1 MVKRNAQSDLN
12 HDNWDHDDEKEEAGE
27 FKKAN
32 EDQMKGRVIKKA
44 KRRNLNEDQKKNIFS
59 SFGGFTSSNNV
70 AVADA
75 FSFLAKPKAD
85 GPESKP
91 VQPSGFVFGAGSTE
105 TKKEE
110 ENHKEQDNKM
120 NEKEVPE
127 EADNCDSLEIS
138 KIPEPTPAAPVD
150 DLFAKFMKPKAGG
163 SWTCDVCMISNPG
176 DRMTCI
182 ACESP
187 RPGAAPVAASK
198 PPEPASVTPAAPVN
212 DLFAKFI
219 KPKAG
224 GSWTCD
230 VCMISNPGD
239 RMTCIACESPRPG
252 AAPVAAPAEEKQPAH
267 TFQFGSSGGFK
278 FGSGDSSSKADTSAS
293 NNGFSFGS
301 TNPLEA
307 TENPTGGFK
316 FGSSAQSSKEPNPSG
331 GFAFGETKESIE
343 SNSGFKFGSTTA
355 ESNEEPK
362 QSAGF
367 SFGVQGAE
375 TVEEEKKTSGFSF
388 GVSSDISKSSLAS
401 VSTPVSKGFQF
412 SEKMGLKVAMSASD
426 TPKTKSNKGEYLSS
440 LKSLNTQVT
449 SWIKSHVD
457 QNPLIDLTPVFKDYE
472 KHISDM
478 RNKCSIKAPVMDSA
492 EKAGMK
498 EATKALTFGV
508 SANPSPSLFTS
519 SSIGNSQ
526 SIFGSAPKTGFSF
539 GFGNSQTNKETSKED
554 VREEEEKEEESS
566 SPEKP
571 TEPVVEEDAL
581 YTRKC
586 KLFYKKADS
595 YEERGLGNIHLKM
608 TEDKKLQ
615 MIVRAATSLGNILLN
630 VLVTPE
636 TPVERL
642 GKNNVMIVTIPNP
655 PIEKKESDQKP
666 VTFLIRVKTAEDA
679 DELKDK
685 IVSLGK

>member
-12 HDNWDHDDEKEEAGE
+12 HDNWDQDDEKEEAGE

-187 RPGAAPVAASK
+187 RPGAAPVAA
-198 PPEPASVTPAAPVN
+198 
-212 DLFAKFI
+212 
-219 KPKAG
+219 
-224 GSWTCD
+224 
-230 VCMISNPGD
+230 
-239 RMTCIACESPRPG
+239 
-252 AAPVAAPAEEKQPAH
+252 PAEEKQPAH

-388 GVSSDISKSSLAS
+388 GVSSDISKSTPLAS

-478 RNKCSIKAPVMDSA
+478 RNKCNIKAPVMDSA

-508 SANPSPSLFTS
+508 SANPSPSPFTS
-519 SSIGNSQ
+519 SSIGTSQ

>member
-1 MVKRNAQSDLN
+1 M
-12 HDNWDHDDEKEEAGE
+12 
-27 FKKAN
+27 
-32 EDQMKGRVIKKA
+32 
-44 KRRNLNEDQKKNIFS
+44 
-59 SFGGFTSSNNV
+59 
-70 AVADA
+70 
-75 FSFLAKPKAD
+75 
-85 GPESKP
+85 
-91 VQPSGFVFGAGSTE
+91 QPSDFVFGSGTTE
-105 TKKEE
+105 SKKED
-110 ENHKEQDNKM
+110 ENHEEQDNKV
-120 NEKEVPE
+120 NEKEIPA
-127 EADNCDSLEIS
+127 EADKCDDCDSLALGTS
-138 KIPEPTPAAPVD
+138 KPPEPASVTPAVPVD
-150 DLFAKFMKPKAGG
+150 DLFAKFMKPKEGG

-198 PPEPASVTPAAPVN
+198 PPEPASVTPAPPVD
-212 DLFAKFI
+212 DLFAKFM
-219 KPKAG
+219 KPKASG
-224 GSWTCD
+224 TWTCD

-252 AAPVAAPAEEKQPAH
+252 AAPVAAPAEDKQPAQ

-278 FGSGDSSSKADTSAS
+278 FGSEDSLSKKADTSAS

-301 TNPLEA
+301 TNPVEA

-331 GFAFGETKESIE
+331 GFLFGVTTESTE

-355 ESNEEPK
+355 ESNEEPNK
-362 QSAGF
+362 SAGF

-375 TVEEEKKTSGFSF
+375 PVEEEKKTSGFSF
-388 GVSSDISKSSLAS
+388 GVSSDISKSTPLAS
-401 VSTPVSKGFQF
+401 MSTPVSKGFQF

-426 TPKTKSNKGEYLSS
+426 TPKTKSSKGEYLSS

-478 RNKCSIKAPVMDSA
+478 RNKCNIKAPVMDSA

-508 SANPSPSLFTS
+508 SANPSPSPFTS
-519 SSIGNSQ
+519 SSIGTSQ

-566 SPEKP
+566 SPQKP
-571 TEPVVEEDAL
+571 TEPVVEEDSL

-595 YEERGLGNIHLKM
+595 YVERGLGNIHLKM
-608 TEDKKLQ
+608 TEEKKLQ
-615 MIVRAATSLGNILLN
+615 MVVRAATSLGNILLN

>member
-1 MVKRNAQSDLN
+1 
-12 HDNWDHDDEKEEAGE
+12 
-27 FKKAN
+27 
-32 EDQMKGRVIKKA
+32 
-44 KRRNLNEDQKKNIFS
+44 
-59 SFGGFTSSNNV
+59 
-70 AVADA
+70 
-75 FSFLAKPKAD
+75 
-85 GPESKP
+85 
-91 VQPSGFVFGAGSTE
+91 
-105 TKKEE
+105 
-110 ENHKEQDNKM
+110 M

-198 PPEPASVTPAAPVN
+198 PPEPASVTPAAPVD

>member
-12 HDNWDHDDEKEEAGE
+12 HDNWDQDDEKEEAGE

-59 SFGGFTSSNNV
+59 SFGGFSSSNNV
-70 AVADA
+70 AVAEA
-75 FSFLAKPKAD
+75 FSFLAQPKAD

-91 VQPSGFVFGAGSTE
+91 VQPSDFVFGSGSTE
-105 TKKEE
+105 SKKED
-110 ENHKEQDNKM
+110 ENHEEQDNKV
-120 NEKEVPE
+120 NEKGIPA
-127 EADNCDSLEIS
+127 EADNCDDCDSLALGIS
-138 KIPEPTPAAPVD
+138 KPPEPASVTPAAPVD
-150 DLFAKFMKPKAGG
+150 DLFAKFMKPK
-163 SWTCDVCMISNPG
+163 
-176 DRMTCI
+176 
-182 ACESP
+182 E
-187 RPGAAPVAASK
+187 
-198 PPEPASVTPAAPVN
+198 
-212 DLFAKFI
+212 
-219 KPKAG
+219 G

-252 AAPVAAPAEEKQPAH
+252 AAPVAAPAEEKQPAQ

-278 FGSGDSSSKADTSAS
+278 FGSGDSSSKKADTSAS

-301 TNPLEA
+301 TNPVEA

-316 FGSSAQSSKEPNPSG
+316 FGSSAQSSKEANPSG
-331 GFAFGETKESIE
+331 GFLFGVTKESTE

-355 ESNEEPK
+355 ESNEEPNK
-362 QSAGF
+362 SAGF

-375 TVEEEKKTSGFSF
+375 PVEEEKKTSGFSF
-388 GVSSDISKSSLAS
+388 GVSSDISKSTPLAS

-478 RNKCSIKAPVMDSA
+478 RNKCNIKAPVMDSA

-508 SANPSPSLFTS
+508 SANPSPSPFTS
-519 SSIGNSQ
+519 SSIGTSQ

-566 SPEKP
+566 SPQKP
-571 TEPVVEEDAL
+571 TEPVVEEDSL

-595 YEERGLGNIHLKM
+595 YVERGLGNIHLKM

-615 MIVRAATSLGNILLN
+615 MVVRAATSLGNILLN